1 MEKDWGTG
9 NEAWRLI
16 RESLCGGAG
25 AISLGYDDL
34 SQGKSEEYRG
44 MRVSIC
50 QSVGALGFRL
60 VWLISW
66 AALAATYWQGIHCSS
81 SR

>member
-1 MEKDWGTG
+1 M
-9 NEAWRLI
+9 I
-16 RESLCGGAG
+16 RESLCGAGAG
-25 AISLGYDDL
+25 AITLGYDDL

-44 MRVSIC
+44 ILVSIC

-66 AALAATYWQGIHCSS
+66 AALAATIPIGREYTVLLLDN
-81 SR
+81 RRLT